1 MRRRELVLG
10 LGGAVLIGPF
20 AAGAQQKTS
29 PLIGILGIATAAV
42 YVPWLA
48 AFRRGLADT
57 GYIEGQN
64 LSIEYR
70 WADDR
75 VDRLPALAAELV
87 GRNVDVIATTGG
99 TAGVLVAK
107 AATSTIPIVF
117 VGGSDLARIIH
128 ETLQLAGISAE
139 ILAF

>member
-70 WADDR
+70 WA
-75 VDRLPALAAELV
+75 E
-87 GRNVDVIATTGG
+87 IASIGCRRSPPNSS
-99 TAGVLVAK
+99 AV
-107 AATSTIPIVF
+107 TST
-117 VGGSDLARIIH
+117 
-128 ETLQLAGISAE
+128 
-139 ILAF
+139 

>member
-10 LGGAVLIGPF
+10 LGGAVRIGPF
-20 AAGAQQKTS
+20 AAGAQQKAS

-70 WADDR
+70 S
-75 VDRLPALAAELV
+75 AE
-87 GRNVDVIATTGG
+87 DH
-99 TAGVLVAK
+99 
-107 AATSTIPIVF
+107 
-117 VGGSDLARIIH
+117 GGSA
-128 ETLQLAGISAE
+128 AGTRRRTRWP
-139 ILAF
+139 